1 MSKFDFDIF
10 YGGYDNLA
18 VSKEKYSKEQAI
30 EIAKRE
36 LEYSGKQNQV
46 YLAIGNGYAR
56 HRAGRNED
64 GECCVGWWLEYEE
77 HKRSCP
83 CWVFHVTPNDKE
95 HFFKDYEYIPLNCHL
110 VKEGEIV
117 EKHYCDVCGTET
129 PAGHRKVVVE
139 IEQILEG
146 AGLEDICCNCLE
158 KAKQVPWTGVVQA
171 AILQGGDSHA
181 T

>member
-1 MSKFDFDIF
+1 MLQS
-10 YGGYDNLA
+10 
-18 VSKEKYSKEQAI
+18 
-30 EIAKRE
+30 
-36 LEYSGKQNQV
+36 
-46 YLAIGNGYAR
+46 
-56 HRAGRNED
+56 
-64 GECCVGWWLEYEE
+64 
-77 HKRSCP
+77 
-83 CWVFHVTPNDKE
+83 
-95 HFFKDYEYIPLNCHL
+95 LNCHL